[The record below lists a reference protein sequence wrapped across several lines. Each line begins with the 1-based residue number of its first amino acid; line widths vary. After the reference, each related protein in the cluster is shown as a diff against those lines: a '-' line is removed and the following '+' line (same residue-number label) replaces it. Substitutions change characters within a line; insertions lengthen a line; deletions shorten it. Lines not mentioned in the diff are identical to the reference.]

1 MYEASFTGVIKTI
14 LIILLVYF
22 GVKLFFKWFGPS
34 ILKYI
39 MNKVGSNI
47 EKKFREQQGFNNQNH
62 KSEEETLSQKKPNK
76 KTKSNKDVGEYI
88 EYEEID

>member
-62 KSEEETLSQKKPNK
+62 KSEEETLSQKKTTK